1 MFDQMTDSFSNPAGG
16 AKDAAARYTQL
27 LLDALGDRD
36 AIEVLSEQPAM
47 LERAT
52 AGMSVT
58 KLRQPEKPG
67 KWSVNQVVQH
77 LADSEIVTGYRIRMI
92 LASDNPEIQAYD
104 QDAWAERLGYA
115 GRSLPDALTQIRVVR
130 ARTIELLRGLEPTE
144 WHRAGTHSERGRE
157 SVHHTVNLQAGH
169 DLVHLRQI
177 ARIKAAIGV
186 RET

>member
-1 MFDQMTDSFSNPAGG
+1 MMTDTATNPFGLS
-16 AKDAAARYTQL
+16 KEAAARYTQL
-27 LLDALGDRD
+27 LLDALGNRD
-36 AIEVLSEQPAM
+36 PLDVLSEQPAQ

-52 AGMSVT
+52 AGLSLA

-92 LASDNPEIQAYD
+92 LAGDNPEIQAYD

-115 GRSLPDALTQIRVVR
+115 ERALADALTQIKVVR
-130 ARTIELLRGLEPTE
+130 SRTIELLRGLTPAE
-144 WHRAGTHSERGRE
+144 WERAGVHSERGRE
-157 SVHHTVNLQAGH
+157 SVRHTVNLQAGH
-169 DLVHLRQI
+169 DIVHLRQI

-186 RET
+186 T